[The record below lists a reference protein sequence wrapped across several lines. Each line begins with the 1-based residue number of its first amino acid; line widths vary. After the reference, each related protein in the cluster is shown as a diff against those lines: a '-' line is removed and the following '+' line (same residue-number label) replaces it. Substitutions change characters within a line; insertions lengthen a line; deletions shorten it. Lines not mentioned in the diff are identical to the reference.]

1 LAIQY
6 NLKMEKEAEMKIL
19 LVYPEYPD
27 TFWSFKHALSFVSKK
42 AAFPPLGL
50 LTIAAMLPETWNKK
64 LVDMNVSILKDED
77 IQRADY
83 VFISAM
89 ITQKASAK
97 KVIARCNKCG
107 VKVVAGGPVFTTGH
121 EEFSGVDHFVLGEAE
136 TVLPQFLE
144 DLQKGCA
151 KRVYASNERPDITH
165 TPIPLWELINIGDYV
180 TIPVQYSRGCPYD
193 CEFCDIIIMNGR
205 VPRTKTSSQLL
216 QEFNAIYKTG
226 FRGSVFI
233 VDDNFIGNKTKVK
246 KMLPEI
252 VRWQKSRRYP
262 FWLLTEAS
270 LNLSGDEELMG
281 LMIEAG
287 FDKVFI
293 GLETP
298 NEESLAECNKLQNKN
313 SDMVSA
319 VKKIQNHGMQVL
331 GGYIVGFDND
341 PPSIFDRQIGFIQE
355 TGVVVAM
362 VGILDALP
370 KTRLYERLEAEGR
383 LLAASSGNNT
393 DLSISFV
400 PRMDINIL
408 LEGYK
413 KILQKIYSP
422 EKYYERIVNFFQ
434 GYKPTRKR
442 KRITASEIGAF
453 AKSVWRIGII
463 GRKEER
469 RYYWKLLI
477 ISAMKYRSLFS
488 EAIVLQIYGFHF
500 RKIVD
505 GLK

>member
-1 LAIQY
+1 
-6 NLKMEKEAEMKIL
+6 MKIL

-27 TFWSFKHALSFVSKK
+27 TFWSFKHALSFISKK

-50 LTIAAMLPETWNKK
+50 LTIAAMLPERWDKK

-77 IQRADY
+77 VQWADY

-89 ITQKASAK
+89 ITQKESAK
-97 KVIARCNKCG
+97 EVINRCNRCG

-121 EEFSGVDHFVLGEAE
+121 EEFAGVDHFILGEAE
-136 TVLPQFLE
+136 TALPQFLE
-144 DLQKGCA
+144 DLQKECA
-151 KRVYASNERPDITH
+151 KRIYASNERPDITH
-165 TPIPLWELINIGDYV
+165 TPVPLWELINIGDYV

-193 CEFCDIIIMNGR
+193 CEFCDIVIMNGHL
-205 VPRTKTSSQLL
+205 PRTKTPSQLL
-216 QEFNAIYKTG
+216 QEFSAVYETG

-233 VDDNFIGNKTKVK
+233 VDDNFIGNKAKVK

-252 VRWQKSRRYP
+252 AQWQKSRQYP

-270 LNLSGDEELMG
+270 LNLADDEELVG
-281 LMIEAG
+281 LMIKAG

-313 SDMVSA
+313 SDMVAA

-341 PPSIFDRQIGFIQE
+341 PPSIFDRQIEFIQKA
-355 TGVVVAM
+355 GVVVAM

-370 KTRLYERLEAEGR
+370 KTRLYERLKTEGR
-383 LLAASSGNNT
+383 LLTASSGNNT
-393 DLSISFV
+393 DLSINFV
-400 PRMDINIL
+400 PRMDISIL

-422 EKYYERIVNFFQ
+422 EKYCERVVNFFKE
-434 GYKPTRKR
+434 YKPPRKR

-453 AKSVWRIGII
+453 VKSVWRIGIT

-469 RYYWKLLI
+469 RYYWRLLA
-477 ISAMKYRSLFS
+477 ISAIKHRSLFS